1 MPWVW
6 QKKKEKRKKERIP
19 KWRRTLRFRRV
30 KISRFMD
37 FLVEE
42 RSMFIQK
49 IPYFAGEE
57 TEVQKEY
64 IQQQITH
71 YPQV

>member
-1 MPWVW
+1 
-6 QKKKEKRKKERIP
+6 
-19 KWRRTLRFRRV
+19 
-30 KISRFMD
+30 MD